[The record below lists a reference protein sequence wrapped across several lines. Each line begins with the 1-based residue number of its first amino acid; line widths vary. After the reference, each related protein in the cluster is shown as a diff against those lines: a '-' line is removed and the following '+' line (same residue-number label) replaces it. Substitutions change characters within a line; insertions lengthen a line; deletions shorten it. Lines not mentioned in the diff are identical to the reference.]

1 MTFLHFD
8 TDNTDRTWTDVTAIA
23 TEQQGYIIAEGERVI
38 ESFHGRRHIAVPTG
52 RTRQF
57 WGVTCDTY
65 DRHDII
71 TTASGNTIIG
81 IKGDKIIGGRVAIRR
96 N

>member
-8 TDNTDRTWTDVTAIA
+8 TDDTTKTWADVTDYA
-23 TEQQGYIIAEGERVI
+23 TERQGYVIDDGELVL
-38 ESFHGRRHIAVPTG
+38 ESYRGRRIIAVPTG

-57 WGVTCDTY
+57 WGHTCDTF

-71 TTASGNTIIG
+71 TTASGDTIIG
-81 IKGDKIIGGRVAIRR
+81 IKGDKIVGGRVARRR